1 MFHHLMELNFYAPL
15 VFITFQFQS
24 SNKSTLNKINR
35 SRQLKLCSR
44 HKRMPMP
51 LSGFTAAGFNAPYL
65 IPLALIILIA
75 DKSERSIKQA
85 R

>member
-1 MFHHLMELNFYAPL
+1 
-15 VFITFQFQS
+15 
-24 SNKSTLNKINR
+24 
-35 SRQLKLCSR
+35 
-44 HKRMPMP
+44 MP

-85 R
+85 RWLYFSIGAIREI